1 MNTGLR
7 VGLEIEFTNVHI
19 VETAELLAY
28 YFHSKVESIADVKHP
43 ERISYNIKDFKGNT
57 WTLSE
62 DHSIMPIRHHNHIDI
77 KDTLYNSYQCELVT
91 PVIETIEDFRVLED
105 ILLLLNRRDARVNES
120 CGCHIHI
127 DNRED
132 DIDWLNC
139 IFKQIIMEQ
148 ELVFELFNVDKRRT
162 KYCKPYY
169 KIVTDKF
176 LAKQPE
182 SCKEFIDFLH
192 DELEDGIYYKN
203 GRASRYFWVNF
214 DSISQRNTIEFRLFN
229 STLDIDMLKYYLK
242 YVYNFV
248 VEVDNNLTKDSNSL
262 EEF

>member
-1 MNTGLR
+1 MNTNLR
-7 VGLEIEFTNVHI
+7 VGLEIEFTNIHI

-28 YFHSKVESIADVKHP
+28 YFHTRVESIANAKHP
-43 ERISYNIKDFKGNT
+43 ERISYNIKDPIKGNT

-62 DHSIMPIRHHNHIDI
+62 DHSIMPTKHNNPIDI
-77 KDTLYNSYQCELVT
+77 ENALYNSYQCELVS
-91 PVIETIEDFRVLED
+91 PIIETVEDFRVLED
-105 ILLLLNRRDARVNES
+105 ILLLLNRRGARVNES

-127 DNRED
+127 DNKENN
-132 DIDWLNC
+132 IDWLNC
-139 IFKQIIMEQ
+139 IFKQIITEQ

-169 KIVTDKF
+169 KNVINKF
-176 LAKQPE
+176 LSKQPE

-192 DELEDGIYYKN
+192 NELEEGVCYKD

-229 STLDIDMLKYYLK
+229 STLNTDMIKYYLK

-248 VEVDNNLTKDSNSL
+248 EEVNNNLTKG
-262 EEF
+262 